1 MKKADDANI
10 NGVNQSKTE
19 AKVSYEKQKKI
30 FKKNIHTQTYSLER
44 DNKRINKHSLMYCIM
59 ICATM

>member
-19 AKVSYEKQKKI
+19 AKVSHEKQKKI
-30 FKKNIHTQTYSLER
+30 F
-44 DNKRINKHSLMYCIM
+44 NKHTHTDIQLRER
-59 ICATM
+59 